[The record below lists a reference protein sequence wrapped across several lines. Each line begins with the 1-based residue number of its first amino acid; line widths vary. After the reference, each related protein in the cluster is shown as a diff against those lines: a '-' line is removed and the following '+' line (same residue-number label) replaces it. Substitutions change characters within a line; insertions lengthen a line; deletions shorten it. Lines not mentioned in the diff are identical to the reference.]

1 MSLPRVRDALDTT
14 APAPA
19 ADPAAWGAASG
30 PIVVGAVPR
39 QLAGFLPRPGL
50 LAQLAGAY
58 QRGAVV
64 QVMTGPP
71 GAGKTQLAAA
81 YARARLAA
89 DWRLVAWVHAGNA
102 GTLLAGLGAV
112 ADAAGLPGGPGR
124 DATGAGQAVR
134 ALLEADGERCLLVLD
149 DVADPGLVRPFVPA
163 GGAAQV
169 LITTT
174 SQPAADLGT
183 PVNVDVFSKEEAL
196 AFLVGR
202 TGQGE
207 TGAAPVAAELGFL
220 PLALAQAV
228 AVITGPPMGYRGYL
242 KRLAALSLEEY
253 LSPEE
258 DEPYPSRVAESVL
271 LSLDAVQVSDQT
283 GVSSRVMT
291 IMAVLSAAGVRRGL
305 LHATGEAGALADG
318 SRPVPPAAVD
328 QALAGLAERSLLDVS
343 LDGQALSMHRLAAR
357 VVREAL
363 ARHGRLTSV
372 CRIAASVL
380 EAHAD
385 ALAGSRDQPAIPD
398 LPAQVAALA
407 DNAARLADPADPE
420 LADALLR
427 LRFLALSQLIELG
440 DGARAVA
447 FGHQLPADLERLL
460 GRDHPRT
467 LDARESLAV
476 AYQSAGQPAVAIQML
491 ELALAARD
499 RVLGPRHQDTIWS
512 RNNLATAYL
521 MAGEAARA
529 VPLLEQ
535 ALIDCQRVLGVDD
548 RRTKAVRDN
557 LCRAYQEAS
566 QAEQAAARQPRRPL
580 ADQVGR
586 DLQDE
591 GP

>member
-1 MSLPRVRDALDTT
+1 MSLPRVRAALDTA

-19 ADPAAWGAASG
+19 VGRAAWGAASG
-30 PIVVGAVPR
+30 QIVVGAVPR
-39 QLAGFLPRPGL
+39 QLAGFLPRPVL
-50 LAQLAGAY
+50 LARLAEAH

-64 QVMTGPP
+64 QVMTGLP

-102 GTLLAGLGAV
+102 GNLLAGLGAV
-112 ADAAGLPGGPGR
+112 ADAAGLPGGSGR

-149 DVADPGLVRPFVPA
+149 DVADPGLVWPFVPA
-163 GGAAQV
+163 SGGAQV
-169 LITTT
+169 LITMTR
-174 SQPAADLGT
+174 QPVADLGT
-183 PVNVDVFSKEEAL
+183 RINVDVFSEEEAL
-196 AFLVGR
+196 AFLAGR

-228 AVITGPPMGYRGYL
+228 AVITGPKMGYRGYQ
-242 KRLAALSLEEY
+242 KRLAALSLGEY
-253 LSPEE
+253 LSPEG
-258 DEPYPSRVAESVL
+258 DEPYPRRVAESVL

-283 GVSSRVMT
+283 GVSSRVMA
-291 IMAVLSAAGVRRGL
+291 IMAVLSAAGVRREL

-318 SRPVPPAAVD
+318 SRPVPAAAVD
-328 QALAGLAERSLLDVS
+328 QALAGLAERSLLEVS
-343 LDGQALSMHRLAAR
+343 LDGQAVVMHRLAAR

-385 ALAGSRDQPAIPD
+385 ALAELRDQPAVPD
-398 LPAQVAALA
+398 LPEQVGALA
-407 DNAARLADPADPE
+407 DNAARLADPADRE
-420 LADALLR
+420 LSDTLLR

-460 GRDHPRT
+460 GPDHPRT

-476 AYQSAGQPAVAIQML
+476 AYQSAGQSAVAIQMF

-499 RVLGPRHQDTIWS
+499 RAHGPRHQDTIWS
-512 RNNLATAYL
+512 RNNLATAYR
-521 MAGEAARA
+521 MSGQAARA
-529 VPLLEQ
+529 VPLLEET
-535 ALIDCQRVLGVDD
+535 LIDCQRMLGVDD
-548 RRTKAVRDN
+548 RTTKAVRAN
-557 LCRAYQEAS
+557 LTRAYREAS
-566 QAEQAAARQPRRPL
+566 QAEQAGDQQPRGPL
-580 ADQVGR
+580 ADQVGG
-586 DLQDE
+586 DLQDD

>member
-1 MSLPRVRDALDTT
+1 MSLPRVPPAIDTA
-14 APAPA
+14 APASA
-19 ADPAAWGAASG
+19 APPAAWGAASG
-30 PIVVGAVPR
+30 QIVVGAVPR
-39 QLAGFLPRPGL
+39 QLSGFLPRPGL
-50 LAQLAGAY
+50 LAKLAWAHE
-58 QRGAVV
+58 RGSVV
-64 QVMTGPP
+64 QVVTGLP

-102 GTLLAGLGAV
+102 ENLLAGLGAV
-112 ADAAGLPGGPGR
+112 ADAAGLPGGSGR
-124 DATGAGQAVR
+124 DAAGAGQAVR

-163 GGAAQV
+163 SGAAQV

-183 PVNVDVFSKEEAL
+183 PINVPVFSKEEAL
-196 AFLVGR
+196 AFLAGR

-207 TGAAPVAAELGFL
+207 TGAAPLAAELGFL

-228 AVITGPPMGYRGYL
+228 AVITGPKMGYRGYQ
-242 KRLAALSLEEY
+242 KRLAALSLGEY
-253 LSPEE
+253 LSPEG
-258 DEPYPSRVAESVL
+258 DEPYPPRVAESVL

-283 GVSSRVMT
+283 GVSSRVMA
-291 IMAVLSAAGVRRGL
+291 IMAVLSAGGVRRDL

-318 SRPVPPAAVD
+318 SAPVPAAAVD
-328 QALAGLAERSLLDVS
+328 QALAGLAERALLDVS
-343 LDGQALSMHRLAAR
+343 LDGQAVSMHRLAAR

-363 ARHGRLTSV
+363 ARHGRFTSV

-385 ALAGSRDQPAIPD
+385 ALAELRDQPAVPD
-398 LPAQVAALA
+398 LPEQVGALA
-407 DNAARLADPADPE
+407 DNAARLADPADRE
-420 LADALLR
+420 LSDTLLR

-460 GRDHPRT
+460 GPDHPRT

-476 AYQSAGQPAVAIQML
+476 AYQSAGQSAVAIQMF

-499 RVLGPRHQDTIWS
+499 RAHGPRHQDTIWS
-512 RNNLATAYL
+512 RNNLATAYR
-521 MAGEAARA
+521 MSGQAARA
-529 VPLLEQ
+529 VPLLEET
-535 ALIDCQRVLGVDD
+535 LIDCQRVLGVDD
-548 RRTKAVRDN
+548 RTTKAVRDN
-557 LCRAYQEAS
+557 LYRAYQEAS
-566 QAEQAAARQPRRPL
+566 QAEQAGDQQPRGPL
-580 ADQVGR
+580 ADQVGG
-586 DLQDE
+586 DLQDD

>member
-1 MSLPRVRDALDTT
+1 
-14 APAPA
+14 
-19 ADPAAWGAASG
+19 
-30 PIVVGAVPR
+30 
-39 QLAGFLPRPGL
+39 
-50 LAQLAGAY
+50 
-58 QRGAVV
+58 
-64 QVMTGPP
+64 
-71 GAGKTQLAAA
+71 
-81 YARARLAA
+81 
-89 DWRLVAWVHAGNA
+89 
-102 GTLLAGLGAV
+102 
-112 ADAAGLPGGPGR
+112 
-124 DATGAGQAVR
+124 
-134 ALLEADGERCLLVLD
+134 
-149 DVADPGLVRPFVPA
+149 
-163 GGAAQV
+163 
-169 LITTT
+169 
-174 SQPAADLGT
+174 
-183 PVNVDVFSKEEAL
+183 
-196 AFLVGR
+196 
-202 TGQGE
+202 
-207 TGAAPVAAELGFL
+207 
-220 PLALAQAV
+220 
-228 AVITGPPMGYRGYL
+228 
-242 KRLAALSLEEY
+242 
-253 LSPEE
+253 
-258 DEPYPSRVAESVL
+258 
-271 LSLDAVQVSDQT
+271 
-283 GVSSRVMT
+283 
-291 IMAVLSAAGVRRGL
+291 
-305 LHATGEAGALADG
+305 
-318 SRPVPPAAVD
+318 
-328 QALAGLAERSLLDVS
+328 
-343 LDGQALSMHRLAAR
+343 MHRLAAR

-398 LPAQVAALA
+398 LPAQVGALA
-407 DNAARLADPADPE
+407 DNAARLAEPADRE

-447 FGHQLPADLERLL
+447 FGHQLPADLERFL

-521 MAGEAARA
+521 MSGEAARA

-557 LCRAYQEAS
+557 LRRAYQEAS
-566 QAEQAAARQPRRPL
+566 QEEQAAARQPRRPL
-580 ADQVGR
+580 ADQVGG

>member
-1 MSLPRVRDALDTT
+1 MSLPRVRAALDTT

-19 ADPAAWGAASG
+19 VGRAAWGAASG
-30 PIVVGAVPR
+30 QIVVGAVPR
-39 QLAGFLPRPGL
+39 QLPGFLPRPVLLGQ
-50 LAQLAGAY
+50 LAQAH
-58 QRGAVV
+58 QRGTVV
-64 QVMTGPP
+64 QVMTGLP

-102 GTLLAGLGAV
+102 GNLLAGLGAV
-112 ADAAGLPGGPGR
+112 ADAAGLSGGSGR

-149 DVADPGLVRPFVPA
+149 DVEDPGLVWPFVPA
-163 GGAAQV
+163 GGGAQV
-169 LITTT
+169 LITMT
-174 SQPAADLGT
+174 SQPVADLGT
-183 PVNVDVFSKEEAL
+183 RINVDVFSEEEAL
-196 AFLVGR
+196 AFLAGR

-228 AVITGPPMGYRGYL
+228 AVITGPKMGYRGYL
-242 KRLAALSLEEY
+242 KRLAALSLGEY
-253 LSPEE
+253 LSPEG
-258 DEPYPSRVAESVL
+258 DEPYPRRVAESVL

-283 GVSSRVMT
+283 GVSSRVMA
-291 IMAVLSAAGVRRGL
+291 IMAVLSAAGVRREL
-305 LHATGEAGALADG
+305 LHVTGEAGALADG
-318 SRPVPPAAVD
+318 SRPVQAAAVD
-328 QALAGLAERSLLDVS
+328 QALAGLAERSLLEVS
-343 LDGQALSMHRLAAR
+343 LDGQAVVMHRLAAR

-385 ALAGSRDQPAIPD
+385 ELAEFPDHPAILD
-398 LPAQVAALA
+398 LPEQVGALA
-407 DNAARLADPADPE
+407 DNAARLADPADRE
-420 LADALLR
+420 LSDTLLR

-460 GRDHPRT
+460 GPDHPRT

-476 AYQSAGQPAVAIQML
+476 AYQSAGQSAVAIQMF

-499 RVLGPRHQDTIWS
+499 RAHGPRQQDTIWS
-512 RNNLATAYL
+512 RNNLATAYR
-521 MAGEAARA
+521 MSGQADRA
-529 VPLLEQ
+529 VPLLEET
-535 ALIDCQRVLGVDD
+535 LIDCQRMLGVDD
-548 RRTKAVRDN
+548 RRTKAVRAN
-557 LCRAYQEAS
+557 LTRAYREAS
-566 QAEQAAARQPRRPL
+566 QAEQAADQQPRGPL
-580 ADQVGR
+580 ADQVGG
-586 DLQDE
+586 DLQDD

>member
-1 MSLPRVRDALDTT
+1 MSLPRVRPAIDTT

-19 ADPAAWGAASG
+19 APAAWGAASG
-30 PIVVGAVPR
+30 KIVVGAVPR
-39 QLAGFLPRPGL
+39 QLSGFLPRPAL
-50 LAQLAGAY
+50 LAQLAWAR
-58 QRGAVV
+58 QRGSVV
-64 QVMTGPP
+64 QVVTGLP

-102 GTLLAGLGAV
+102 GNLLAGLSAV

-124 DATGAGQAVR
+124 DAAGAGQAVR

-163 GGAAQV
+163 SGAAQV

-196 AFLVGR
+196 AFLAGR

-220 PLALAQAV
+220 PLALAHAV
-228 AVITGPPMGYRGYL
+228 AVITGPKMGYRGYQ
-242 KRLAALSLEEY
+242 KRLAALSLGEY
-253 LSPEE
+253 LSPEG
-258 DEPYPSRVAESVL
+258 DEPYPRRVAESVL

-283 GVSSRVMT
+283 GVSSRVMA
-291 IMAVLSAAGVRRGL
+291 IMAVLSAGGVRRDL
-305 LHATGEAGALADG
+305 LHATGEVGALADG
-318 SRPVPPAAVD
+318 SRPVPADVVD
-328 QALAGLAERSLLDVS
+328 QALAGLAERALLDIS
-343 LDGQALSMHRLAAR
+343 LDGQAVSMHRLAAR

-385 ALAGSRDQPAIPD
+385 ALAGAGDQPAVPD
-398 LPAQVAALA
+398 LPEQVGALA
-407 DNAARLADPADPE
+407 DNAARLADPADRE

-447 FGHQLPADLERLL
+447 FGRELPADLERLL
-460 GRDHPRT
+460 GRDHPRA
-467 LDARESLAV
+467 LDARDSLAV
-476 AYQSAGQPAVAIQML
+476 AYLMSGQ
-491 ELALAARD
+491 
-499 RVLGPRHQDTIWS
+499 
-512 RNNLATAYL
+512 
-521 MAGEAARA
+521 AARA

-535 ALIDCQRVLGVDD
+535 ALIDCQRVLGVSD

-557 LCRAYQEAS
+557 LRRAYQEAS
-566 QAEQAAARQPRRPL
+566 QAEQAAARQPSGPL
-580 ADQVGR
+580 ADQVGG
-586 DLQDE
+586 DLGDD

>member
-1 MSLPRVRDALDTT
+1 MSMPRAGAAPDTT

-19 ADPAAWGAASG
+19 AAPAGWDAASG

-39 QLAGFLPRPGL
+39 QLAGFLPRPAL
-50 LAQLAGAY
+50 LAQVAGAY
-58 QRGAVV
+58 QRGTVV

-89 DWRLVAWVHAGNA
+89 GWRLVAWVHAGNA
-102 GTLLAGLGAV
+102 GNLLAGLGAV
-112 ADAAGLPGGPGR
+112 AHAVGLPGGPGP
-124 DATGAGQAVR
+124 DAAGAGQAVR

-163 GGAAQV
+163 GGAARV

-174 SQPAADLGT
+174 SRRAADLGAS
-183 PVNVDVFSKEEAL
+183 VNVDVFSKEEAL
-196 AFLVGR
+196 AFLAGR

-207 TGAAPVAAELGFL
+207 TGAAAVAAELGFL
-220 PLALAQAV
+220 PLALAHAA
-228 AVITGPPMGYRGYL
+228 AVITGPRLGYRGYQ
-242 KRLAALSLEEY
+242 KRLGTLSLAEY

-258 DEPYPSRVAESVL
+258 GEPYPRRAAESVL
-271 LSLDAVQVSDQT
+271 LALDAVQVSDQT
-283 GVSSRVMT
+283 GVSSRVMA
-291 IMAVLSAAGVRRGL
+291 IMAVLSAAGVRREL

-318 SRPVPPAAVD
+318 SRPVPAAAVD
-328 QALAGLAERSLLDVS
+328 QALAGLAERSLLDLSV
-343 LDGQALSMHRLAAR
+343 DGQAVSVHPLVAR

-385 ALAGSRDQPAIPD
+385 ALARLEDQPAVSD
-398 LPAQVAALA
+398 LPEQVAALA
-407 DNAARLADPADPE
+407 EHAARLTDPADRE

-427 LRFLALSQLIELG
+427 LRFLALSQLTELG

-447 FGHQLPADLERLL
+447 FGHQLPADLERML

-467 LDARESLAV
+467 LDARDSLAV

-491 ELALAARD
+491 ELALAARG

-512 RNNLATAYL
+512 RNNLATAYR
-521 MAGEAARA
+521 MSGQAARA
-529 VPLLEQ
+529 VPLLEE
-535 ALIDCQRVLGVDD
+535 ALIDCQRVFGVDD
-548 RRTKAVRDN
+548 RRTKAVRAN
-557 LCRAYQEAS
+557 LYRAYQEEEEEAT
-566 QAEQAAARQPRRPL
+566 QAEQEPEGPL
-580 ADQVGR
+580 ADQVVG
-586 DLQDE
+586 DLGDD